1 MGTQTCTSPVG
12 RERLNALCPYFT
24 MFPLSVPARQLK
36 GLTPDQWVLDPF
48 CGRGTTNFAARLLG
62 LPSVGIDSN
71 PVAAAITEGKM
82 VPTTAER
89 VGEVCMEILSTAS
102 EVEMPSGDF
111 WRLCFHS
118 RTLSEISR
126 LRAELIQDCRSAER
140 KALRALVLGLLH
152 GPRTKGAP
160 SYLSNQMPRTYAAKP
175 EYAVRFWTRR
185 GLNSVY
191 VDLAELVKR
200 KARHYFTQ
208 APEPVPF
215 RVICADSRTF
225 DLADSGLKF
234 SRVVTSPPYLG
245 MRTYVPD
252 QWLRYWF
259 LGGPTA
265 VTYRHADQFTHSSAE
280 DFARQLGSVWANVV
294 RACLPGA
301 RMVIRFGGIHDR
313 KANPREVMLAA
324 LREAR
329 CELRLLA
336 IRSAGLSSRGKRQAG
351 QFKRALRKPIEE
363 LDFHVRVEGA

>member
-1 MGTQTCTSPVG
+1 
-12 RERLNALCPYFT
+12 
-24 MFPLSVPARQLK
+24 
-36 GLTPDQWVLDPF
+36 
-48 CGRGTTNFAARLLG
+48 

-82 VPTTAER
+82 VSATAES
-89 VGEVCMEILSTAS
+89 VGEVCVEILSTAS
-102 EVEMPSGDF
+102 DVDVPCGDF
-111 WRLCFHS
+111 WQLCFHS
-118 RTLSEISR
+118 RTLAELSR
-126 LRAELIQDCRSAER
+126 LRAELIRDCRSAER

-175 EYAVRFWTRR
+175 EYAVRFWTGR
-185 GLNSVY
+185 GLQPEY

-200 KARHYFTQ
+200 KAHHYFTS

-215 RVICADSRTF
+215 RVICGDSRTF
-225 DLADSGLKF
+225 NLADSGHRF

-259 LGGPTA
+259 IGGPA
-265 VTYRHADQFTHSSAE
+265 EVTYRHADQFTHNSAA
-280 DFARQLGSVWANVV
+280 DFVRQLGAVWTNVA

-313 KANPREVMLAA
+313 KANPKEVMLAA

-329 CELRLLA
+329 CELRLLT

-351 QFKRALRKPIEE
+351 QFKRVLHKPIEE
-363 LDFHVRVEGA
+363 LDFYVQVEGA